1 MDIRSI
7 IDSEDT
13 PPPRRASAST
23 PVKQDYRPIP
33 PRPPTAYEAQQP
45 IYDSRREVRPPQ
57 PSPLQTHRKGDLQYP
72 NGPVQN
78 TIENT
83 SPWRHTSSVGSN
95 SGPYPPPQSVSQSPI
110 HGHPPSQY
118 TQRENPSAS
127 AAASTR
133 SFGHSTPLS
142 QTPTSSTPGS
152 AGAYSN
158 FPRPTSSHSIPT
170 PSSAQ
175 YPPNVL
181 RESPQPSQIRIVSQ
195 SQPSQQYMS
204 QPGTPLGPPSTFRR
218 ASFNPVRESP
228 GTHDRQRNLSGGSFS
243 QPQSATPSP
252 ATAGSPQM
260 YREQRSQSKM
270 HGYSAPREREKSL
283 SISPKTRLPS
293 LPSVDRRDPL
303 EAILN
308 EAPPW
313 AGHAAPAK
321 RKAERE
327 TSDAAMI
334 EPPRL
339 NRTPSRVASV
349 GVNGLLNAGPS
360 DEAQLRVACQQQTQR
375 PLTKGPDCRSSA
387 STQFQVNERPP
398 VYQSQPSFNH
408 FSDLPPS
415 TPSAASVQNPVTIQ
429 PSTPPTSD
437 RNSRRSSQMPS
448 NREPSMPATIETS
461 TAHHELNESPSE
473 SVKKVASWKMAA
485 NAQATQSIKAECIGA
500 PDNGIEKSS
509 EPVKKKIRLG
519 GSPKESVL
527 PSIEKPSVRP
537 IAVPTPS
544 QPAKA
549 KPSRISRWQDVP
561 VYAQSVRGPKRTAE
575 LFALSLQRRGTEQRV
590 VPPNQMLNKDPFSQ
604 TLGQVNGVPNANNHT
619 PPVNGV
625 RMPVAQPALA
635 NNGPLGPWEP
645 SILNIIPSEELTRVI
660 SDWLFEHVVLRE
672 DVGVGPAGGAADQ
685 GAVLE
690 IEAKIGQLM
699 DKNTNDRIRIP
710 VLNECVVSHTDP
722 NLKIA
727 FKSSMTEVS
736 LFPSTAQFFLSL
748 NLCVSPRPS
757 IALSTSSLT
766 KLLWIRNSPPKQPR
780 GSHRSPASLCHTSTP
795 MRPIPSMNFHKL
807 VLFSCLAL

>member
-13 PPPRRASAST
+13 PPPRRPSAST

-45 IYDSRREVRPPQ
+45 IFDNRREVRPPQ
-57 PSPLQTHRKGDLQYP
+57 PSPLQTHGKGDLQYP

-83 SPWRHTSSVGSN
+83 SPWRHTPSVGSN

-110 HGHPPSQY
+110 RGHPPPQY
-118 TQRENPSAS
+118 TQRENHSAS

-181 RESPQPSQIRIVSQ
+181 RESPQPSQMRIISQ
-195 SQPSQQYMS
+195 SQPSQQYVS

-228 GTHDRQRNLSGGSFS
+228 GTHDRQRNSSGGSFS

-252 ATAGSPQM
+252 ATAGSPQI
-260 YREQRSQSKM
+260 YREQRSQSSM

-283 SISPKTRLPS
+283 SVSPKTRLPS
-293 LPSVDRRDPL
+293 LPSMDRREPL
-303 EAILN
+303 EAISN
-308 EAPPW
+308 QAPPW
-313 AGHAAPAK
+313 GGHAAPAK
-321 RKAERE
+321 RKAERQP
-327 TSDAAMI
+327 SDVVI
-334 EPPRL
+334 TEPPRL
-339 NRTPSRVASV
+339 NRTGSRVTSL

-360 DEAQLRVACQQQTQR
+360 DEGQQRVACQQQIER
-375 PLTKGPDCRSSA
+375 SLTKAPDCRSSA
-387 STQFQVNERPP
+387 STQFQVNEQPSK
-398 VYQSQPSFNH
+398 YQPQSSFNH
-408 FSDLPPS
+408 VSGLLPS
-415 TPSAASVQNPVTIQ
+415 TPSAASVQNPVTIR

-437 RNSRRSSQMPS
+437 RNSRILSQIPS
-448 NREPSMPATIETS
+448 NREPSMPATIEAS
-461 TAHHELNESPSE
+461 TAHHELNESPSQ

-485 NAQATQSIKAECIGA
+485 NAQAIQSTKAEGIGA
-500 PDNGIEKSS
+500 PDNGREESS

-527 PSIEKPSVRP
+527 PSIEKPSARTAA
-537 IAVPTPS
+537 IPTAS
-544 QPAKA
+544 QPAKT
-549 KPSRISRWQDVP
+549 KPPRISRWQDLP
-561 VYAQSVRGPKRTAE
+561 VYAQSVRGPKRSAE
-575 LFALSLQRRGTEQRV
+575 LFALSRQRRATEQHV
-590 VPPNQMLNKDPFSQ
+590 VPPNHMLNKAPLSQ
-604 TLGQVNGVPNANNHT
+604 TPGQVNGIPNANNHT

-625 RMPVAQPALA
+625 RMPVAQPALV

-736 LFPSTAQFFLSL
+736 LSPSTAQFHLSA
-748 NLCVSPRPS
+748 NLCASPRPS
-757 IALSTSSLT
+757 IAL
-766 KLLWIRNSPPKQPR
+766 
-780 GSHRSPASLCHTSTP
+780 
-795 MRPIPSMNFHKL
+795 
-807 VLFSCLAL
+807 

>member
-1 MDIRSI
+1 MKGEGAEELRQEPTMDIRSI

-13 PPPRRASAST
+13 PPSRKPSAST
-23 PVKQDYRPIP
+23 PLKQDYRPIP

-45 IYDSRREVRPPQ
+45 IYDNRREVRPPQ
-57 PSPLQTHRKGDLQYP
+57 PSPLQTHGKSELQYP
-72 NGPVQN
+72 QGPVQN
-78 TIENT
+78 TRENT
-83 SPWRHTSSVGSN
+83 SPWRHTSSVASN
-95 SGPYPPPQSVSQSPI
+95 VGPYPPPQSVSQSPI
-110 HGHPPSQY
+110 RGHAPPQY
-118 TQRENPSAS
+118 GQRETHSAS

-175 YPPNVL
+175 YPPTVL
-181 RESPQPSQIRIVSQ
+181 RESPQPSQMRIISH

-252 ATAGSPQM
+252 ATAGSPQI
-260 YREQRSQSKM
+260 YREQRSQSSM

-283 SISPKTRLPS
+283 SVSPKTRLPS
-293 LPSVDRRDPL
+293 MPSIDRREPL
-303 EAILN
+303 EAIAN
-308 EAPPW
+308 QAPPW
-313 AGHAAPAK
+313 NGNAAPTK

-327 TSDAAMI
+327 PSDVVMI

-339 NRTPSRVASV
+339 NRTPSRVTSL

-360 DEAQLRVACQQQTQR
+360 DEAQPRVACQQQNGR
-375 PLTKGPDCRSSA
+375 PLTKTPDCRSFV
-387 STQFQVNERPP
+387 STQHQFNELPP
-398 VYQSQPSFNH
+398 AYQSQSSFSHASGILPSA
-408 FSDLPPS
+408 PG
-415 TPSAASVQNPVTIQ
+415 AASVQNPGIIP

-437 RNSRRSSQMPS
+437 RNSRISPQNPS
-448 NREPSMPATIETS
+448 NPEPSMPAMIDVS
-461 TAHHELNESPSE
+461 AVRDELNESPSQ
-473 SVKKVASWKMAA
+473 SIKKVASWRMAA
-485 NAQATQSIKAECIGA
+485 NAQVTQATKTESAGA
-500 PDNGIEKSS
+500 PDIGLERSS
-509 EPVKKKIRLG
+509 EPLKKKLRLG
-519 GSPKESVL
+519 DSPKESVL
-527 PSIEKPSVRP
+527 PSIEKPLVRTA
-537 IAVPTPS
+537 AVPTAS
-544 QPAKA
+544 QPVKT
-549 KPSRISRWQDVP
+549 KPPRISRWQDMP
-561 VYAQSVRGPKRTAE
+561 VYAHSVRGPKRTAE
-575 LFALSLQRRGTEQRV
+575 LFALSMQRRGTEQRV
-590 VPPNQMLNKDPFSQ
+590 VPPNQMFNKAPLSQ
-604 TLGQVNGVPNANNHT
+604 TPGQANGVPNANNHI
-619 PPVNGV
+619 PAVNGV

-736 LFPSTAQFFLSL
+736 LFSSNAQ
-748 NLCVSPRPS
+748 
-757 IALSTSSLT
+757 ISSF
-766 KLLWIRNSPPKQPR
+766 
-780 GSHRSPASLCHTSTP
+780 C
-795 MRPIPSMNFHKL
+795 
-807 VLFSCLAL
+807 

>member
-1 MDIRSI
+1 MRGYQNLLSNALGVKHHLSELGYLKRGVKGEGAGRGRAVLKSTMDIRSI

-13 PPPRRASAST
+13 PPPRRPSAST
-23 PVKQDYRPIP
+23 SVKQDYRPIP

-45 IYDSRREVRPPQ
+45 IYDNRREVRPPQ
-57 PSPLQTHRKGDLQYP
+57 PSPLQTHGKGDLQYP
-72 NGPVQN
+72 NGPVHN
-78 TIENT
+78 NIENT

-95 SGPYPPPQSVSQSPI
+95 SGPYAPPQSMSQSPI
-110 HGHPPSQY
+110 RGHPPPQY
-118 TQRENPSAS
+118 TPRENHSAS

-181 RESPQPSQIRIVSQ
+181 RESPQPSQMRIISQ

-218 ASFNPVRESP
+218 PSFNPVRESP
-228 GTHDRQRNLSGGSFS
+228 GTHDRQRNLSGGSFG

-252 ATAGSPQM
+252 ATAGSPQI
-260 YREQRSQSKM
+260 YREQRSHSSI
-270 HGYSAPREREKSL
+270 HGYSISREREKSL
-283 SISPKTRLPS
+283 SVSPKTRLPS
-293 LPSVDRRDPL
+293 LPSMDRREPL
-303 EAILN
+303 EAIPN
-308 EAPPW
+308 PVPPW

-321 RKAERE
+321 RKAEQE
-327 TSDAAMI
+327 PSDVGMI

-339 NRTPSRVASV
+339 NRTPSRVTSL

-360 DEAQLRVACQQQTQR
+360 DEAQQRMACQQQIER
-375 PLTKGPDCRSSA
+375 PLTKTPEYRSAA
-387 STQFQVNERPP
+387 STQFQINEWPP
-398 VYQSQPSFNH
+398 AYQSQSSFNQH
-408 FSDLPPS
+408 SGLLPS
-415 TPSAASVQNPVTIQ
+415 TPSTASTQNPGTIR
-429 PSTPPTSD
+429 PATPPISD
-437 RNSRRSSQMPS
+437 RNSNISSHKTS
-448 NREPSMPATIETS
+448 NREPSMPAMIETPA
-461 TAHHELNESPSE
+461 AHHEFNESPSQ
-473 SVKKVASWKMAA
+473 SVKKVANWKMAA
-485 NAQATQSIKAECIGA
+485 NAQATQSIKVEGIGA
-500 PDNGIEKSS
+500 PDNGLENSS

-519 GSPKESVL
+519 DSPKESVL
-527 PSIEKPSVRP
+527 PSIEKPLVTT
-537 IAVPTPS
+537 AS
-544 QPAKA
+544 QSTKT
-549 KPSRISRWQDVP
+549 KPPRISRWQDVP
-561 VYAQSVRGPKRTAE
+561 VYAKSVRGPKRTAE
-575 LFALSLQRRGTEQRV
+575 LFALSLQRRGTEQHV
-590 VPPNQMLNKDPFSQ
+590 LPPNQVLHKAPIPQ
-604 TLGQVNGVPNANNHT
+604 TLGQVNGVPNATNHN

-710 VLNECVVSHTDP
+710 VLNECVVSHADP

-736 LFPSTAQFFLSL
+736 QSLSTTLFLLSA
-748 NLCVSPRPS
+748 NLYASPRPS
-757 IALSTSSLT
+757 IAL
-766 KLLWIRNSPPKQPR
+766 
-780 GSHRSPASLCHTSTP
+780 
-795 MRPIPSMNFHKL
+795 
-807 VLFSCLAL
+807 

>member
-1 MDIRSI
+1 MVVKIYCRTRWASEIIYRILQSWGIFKKLFTVKGEGAEELCQKPNMDIRSI

-13 PPPRRASAST
+13 PPPRRPSAST

-33 PRPPTAYEAQQP
+33 PRPPNPYEAQQP
-45 IYDSRREVRPPQ
+45 IYDNRREARPPQ
-57 PSPLQTHRKGDLQYP
+57 PSPLQTHGKGDLQYP
-72 NGPVQN
+72 NGPVPN

-83 SPWRHTSSVGSN
+83 SPWRHISSVGSN
-95 SGPYPPPQSVSQSPI
+95 SGPYAPPQSFSQSPI
-110 HGHPPSQY
+110 RGHPPPQY
-118 TQRENPSAS
+118 SQRENHSAS

-181 RESPQPSQIRIVSQ
+181 RESPQPSQMRIISQ

-252 ATAGSPQM
+252 ATAGSPQI
-260 YREQRSQSKM
+260 YREQRSQSSL
-270 HGYSAPREREKSL
+270 HGYSGSREREKSL
-283 SISPKTRLPS
+283 SVSPKTRLPN
-293 LPSVDRRDPL
+293 LPNMDRREPL
-303 EAILN
+303 EAMPN
-308 EAPPW
+308 QAPPW
-313 AGHAAPAK
+313 TGHAAPAK

-327 TSDAAMI
+327 PSDVVMI

-339 NRTPSRVASV
+339 SRTPSRVTSL

-360 DEAQLRVACQQQTQR
+360 DEAQHRVAYQQQFER
-375 PLTKGPDCRSSA
+375 PLTKAPDYKSSA

-398 VYQSQPSFNH
+398 AYQSQSSLNQL
-408 FSDLPPS
+408 SGLLPS
-415 TPSAASVQNPVTIQ
+415 TPSAASVQTPGTIR
-429 PSTPPTSD
+429 PATPPTSD
-437 RNSRRSSQMPS
+437 RNSKVLSQSTS
-448 NREPSMPATIETS
+448 NREPSMPAMIEPP
-461 TAHHELNESPSE
+461 TAHHELNESPSQ

-485 NAQATQSIKAECIGA
+485 NAQATQSIKTEGIGA
-500 PDNGIEKSS
+500 PNNGVEKSS

-519 GSPKESVL
+519 DSPKESVL
-527 PSIEKPSVRP
+527 PSIEKPSVRTA
-537 IAVPTPS
+537 AVPTTS
-544 QPAKA
+544 QSTKT
-549 KPSRISRWQDVP
+549 KPPRISRWQDVP

-590 VPPNQMLNKDPFSQ
+590 LPPNQVLNKTPVSQ
-604 TLGQVNGVPNANNHT
+604 TPGQVNGVANAKNPT
-619 PPVNGV
+619 PPINGV
-625 RMPVAQPALA
+625 RIPVAQPALA

-736 LFPSTAQFFLSL
+736 LSPSTTPFLLSA
-748 NLCVSPRPS
+748 NLYASPRPS
-757 IALSTSSLT
+757 IAL
-766 KLLWIRNSPPKQPR
+766 
-780 GSHRSPASLCHTSTP
+780 
-795 MRPIPSMNFHKL
+795 
-807 VLFSCLAL
+807 

>member
-1 MDIRSI
+1 MKGEGAEELCQKPTMDIRSI

-13 PPPRRASAST
+13 PPPRRPSAST
-23 PVKQDYRPIP
+23 SVNQDCRPIP

-45 IYDSRREVRPPQ
+45 IYDNRREVRPPQ
-57 PSPLQTHRKGDLQYP
+57 PSPLQTHGKGDLQYP
-72 NGPVQN
+72 NGPVHN

-83 SPWRHTSSVGSN
+83 SPWRHSSSVGSN
-95 SGPYPPPQSVSQSPI
+95 SGPYAPPQSVSQSPI
-110 HGHPPSQY
+110 RGHPPPQY
-118 TQRENPSAS
+118 TQRENHSAS

-181 RESPQPSQIRIVSQ
+181 RESPQPSHMRIISQ

-218 ASFNPVRESP
+218 PSFNPVRESP
-228 GTHDRQRNLSGGSFS
+228 GTHDRQRNLSGESSS

-252 ATAGSPQM
+252 ATAGSPQI
-260 YREQRSQSKM
+260 YREQRSQSSI
-270 HGYSAPREREKSL
+270 HGYSGSREREKSL
-283 SISPKTRLPS
+283 SVSPKTRLPS
-293 LPSVDRRDPL
+293 LPSMGRREPL
-303 EAILN
+303 EAIPN
-308 EAPPW
+308 QAPPW

-327 TSDAAMI
+327 PSDVVMI

-339 NRTPSRVASV
+339 IRTPSRVTSL

-360 DEAQLRVACQQQTQR
+360 DEAQQRVACQQQIER
-375 PLTKGPDCRSSA
+375 PLTKAPDYRSSA

-398 VYQSQPSFNH
+398 AYQSQSSFNH
-408 FSDLPPS
+408 LSGLLPS
-415 TPSAASVQNPVTIQ
+415 TPSTASIQNPGTIQ
-429 PSTPPTSD
+429 PATPPTSD
-437 RNSRRSSQMPS
+437 RNSKISSQITS
-448 NREPSMPATIETS
+448 NREPSMPAMIEAP
-461 TAHHELNESPSE
+461 TAHHELNESPSQ

-485 NAQATQSIKAECIGA
+485 NAQATQSIKAEGMRIKAEGMRIKAEGIGA
-500 PDNGIEKSS
+500 PDNGLEKSS

-519 GSPKESVL
+519 DSPKESVL
-527 PSIEKPSVRP
+527 PSIEKPSVRT
-537 IAVPTPS
+537 AS
-544 QPAKA
+544 QSTKT
-549 KPSRISRWQDVP
+549 KPPRISRWQDVP
-561 VYAQSVRGPKRTAE
+561 IYAQSVRGPKRTAE

-590 VPPNQMLNKDPFSQ
+590 LPPNQMLNKAPLPQ
-604 TLGQVNGVPNANNHT
+604 TPSQVNGVPNATNHT

-710 VLNECVVSHTDP
+710 VLNECVVSHADP

-736 LFPSTAQFFLSL
+736 LSPSTTLFLL
-748 NLCVSPRPS
+748 PANLCASPRPS
-757 IALSTSSLT
+757 IAL
-766 KLLWIRNSPPKQPR
+766 
-780 GSHRSPASLCHTSTP
+780 
-795 MRPIPSMNFHKL
+795 
-807 VLFSCLAL
+807 

>member
-13 PPPRRASAST
+13 PPPRRPSAST
-23 PVKQDYRPIP
+23 SVKQDYRPIP

-45 IYDSRREVRPPQ
+45 IYDNRREVRPPQ
-57 PSPLQTHRKGDLQYP
+57 PSPLQTHGKGDLQYP
-72 NGPVQN
+72 NGPVHN

-95 SGPYPPPQSVSQSPI
+95 SGPYAPPQSVGQSPI
-110 HGHPPSQY
+110 RGHPPPQY
-118 TQRENPSAS
+118 TQRENHSAS

-181 RESPQPSQIRIVSQ
+181 RESPQPSQMRIISQ

-218 ASFNPVRESP
+218 PSFNPVRESP
-228 GTHDRQRNLSGGSFS
+228 GAHDRQRNLSGGSFS

-252 ATAGSPQM
+252 ATAGSPQI
-260 YREQRSQSKM
+260 YREQRSQSNI
-270 HGYSAPREREKSL
+270 HGYPGSREREKSL
-283 SISPKTRLPS
+283 SVSPKTRLPS
-293 LPSVDRRDPL
+293 LPNMDRREPL
-303 EAILN
+303 EAIPN
-308 EAPPW
+308 QVPPW

-327 TSDAAMI
+327 PSDPVMI

-339 NRTPSRVASV
+339 NRTPSRVTSL

-360 DEAQLRVACQQQTQR
+360 DEAQQRVACQQQIGR
-375 PLTKGPDCRSSA
+375 PLTKALDYRSSA
-387 STQFQVNERPP
+387 SVHFQVNERPP
-398 VYQSQPSFNH
+398 AYQSQSSFNQH
-408 FSDLPPS
+408 SDLLPS
-415 TPSAASVQNPVTIQ
+415 TPSTASIQNPGNIR
-429 PSTPPTSD
+429 PATPPISD
-437 RNSRRSSQMPS
+437 RNSNISSQITS
-448 NREPSMPATIETS
+448 NREPSMPAMIEAP
-461 TAHHELNESPSE
+461 TAHHELNESPSQ
-473 SVKKVASWKMAA
+473 SVKKVANWKVAA
-485 NAQATQSIKAECIGA
+485 NAQATQSIKAEGIGA
-500 PDNGIEKSS
+500 PDNGLEKSS

-519 GSPKESVL
+519 SSPKESVL
-527 PSIEKPSVRP
+527 PSIEKPSVRT
-537 IAVPTPS
+537 AS
-544 QPAKA
+544 QPTKT
-549 KPSRISRWQDVP
+549 KPPRISRWQDVP
-561 VYAQSVRGPKRTAE
+561 VYAQSVRGAKRTAE

-590 VPPNQMLNKDPFSQ
+590 LPPNQMLNKAPLPQ
-604 TLGQVNGVPNANNHT
+604 TPGQVNGVPNAAIHT

-710 VLNECVVSHTDP
+710 VLNECVVSHADP
-722 NLKIA
+722 NLKLA

-736 LFPSTAQFFLSL
+736 LSSSTTLFFLSA
-748 NLCVSPRPS
+748 NLYASPRPS
-757 IALSTSSLT
+757 IAL
-766 KLLWIRNSPPKQPR
+766 
-780 GSHRSPASLCHTSTP
+780 
-795 MRPIPSMNFHKL
+795 
-807 VLFSCLAL
+807 

>member
-1 MDIRSI
+1 MVVKIYCRTRWASNAIYRILQSWGILKKLLRVKGEGAEELCQKPNMDIRSI

-13 PPPRRASAST
+13 PPPRRPSAST

-33 PRPPTAYEAQQP
+33 PRPPNPYEAQQL
-45 IYDSRREVRPPQ
+45 IYDNRREARPPQ
-57 PSPLQTHRKGDLQYP
+57 PSPLQTHGKGDLQYP
-72 NGPVQN
+72 NGPVPT

-95 SGPYPPPQSVSQSPI
+95 SGPYAPPQSVNQSPI
-110 HGHPPSQY
+110 RGHPPPQY
-118 TQRENPSAS
+118 TQRENHSAS

-181 RESPQPSQIRIVSQ
+181 RESPQPSQMRIISQ

-252 ATAGSPQM
+252 ATARSPQI
-260 YREQRSQSKM
+260 YREQRSQSSL
-270 HGYSAPREREKSL
+270 HGYSGSREREKSL
-283 SISPKTRLPS
+283 SVSPKTRLPN
-293 LPSVDRRDPL
+293 LPNMDRREPL
-303 EAILN
+303 EAMPN
-308 EAPPW
+308 QAPPW

-327 TSDAAMI
+327 PSDVVLI

-339 NRTPSRVASV
+339 NRTPSRVTSL
-349 GVNGLLNAGPS
+349 GVNGLLNTGPS
-360 DEAQLRVACQQQTQR
+360 DEAQHRVAYQQQIER
-375 PLTKGPDCRSSA
+375 PLTKAPDYKSSA

-398 VYQSQPSFNH
+398 AYQSQSSFNQL
-408 FSDLPPS
+408 SGLLPS
-415 TPSAASVQNPVTIQ
+415 TPSAASVQTPGTIR
-429 PSTPPTSD
+429 PATPPTSD
-437 RNSRRSSQMPS
+437 RNSKLLSQSTS
-448 NREPSMPATIETS
+448 NREPSMPAMIEPP
-461 TAHHELNESPSE
+461 TAHHELNESPSQ

-485 NAQATQSIKAECIGA
+485 NAQATQSIKTEGIGA
-500 PDNGIEKSS
+500 PNNGVEISS

-519 GSPKESVL
+519 DSPKESVL
-527 PSIEKPSVRP
+527 PSIEKPSVRTA
-537 IAVPTPS
+537 AVPTTS
-544 QPAKA
+544 QSTKT
-549 KPSRISRWQDVP
+549 KPPRISRWQDVP

-590 VPPNQMLNKDPFSQ
+590 LPPNQVLNKTPVSQ
-604 TLGQVNGVPNANNHT
+604 TPGQVNGVPNAKNPT
-619 PPVNGV
+619 PPINGV

-727 FKSSMTEVS
+727 FKSSMTEVRLS
-736 LFPSTAQFFLSL
+736 PSTTPFLLSA
-748 NLCVSPRPS
+748 NLCASPRPS
-757 IALSTSSLT
+757 IAL
-766 KLLWIRNSPPKQPR
+766 
-780 GSHRSPASLCHTSTP
+780 
-795 MRPIPSMNFHKL
+795 
-807 VLFSCLAL
+807 